1 MYFHSVPG
9 AVQGLNLA
17 VNDDNLTVTWTAPT
31 VLNGDVSY
39 NVTLSGINLVD
50 NSPINIISYISTVT
64 DTIYTVAH
72 SSLPYSNYTAVV
84 VAFTGAGA
92 SEQRAVSVQTAEEGK
107 NTKAV
112 YLK

>member
-1 MYFHSVPG
+1 MRELS
-9 AVQGLNLA
+9 LSIT
-17 VNDDNLTVTWTAPT
+17 DDQLIVTWLAP
-31 VLNGDVSY
+31 LMPNGPGTINY

-50 NSPINIISYISTVT
+50 NSPINITSYISTVT
-64 DTIYTVAH
+64 DTMHTVSH

-107 NTKAV
+107 NTKAKCLRQSV
-112 YLK
+112 